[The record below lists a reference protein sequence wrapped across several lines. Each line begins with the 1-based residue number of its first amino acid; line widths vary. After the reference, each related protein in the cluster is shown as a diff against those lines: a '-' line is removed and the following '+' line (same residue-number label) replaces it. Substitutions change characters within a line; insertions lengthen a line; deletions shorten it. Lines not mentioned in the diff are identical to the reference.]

1 MSKGQIFESVVGVA
15 VLFVAAAFLAYA
27 YQQSGR
33 ALTAR
38 TYSLNAV
45 FGRIDGVTAGSE
57 VRISGVKVGA
67 VSDSGI
73 DPATFEAR
81 VKLAVAK
88 GVEVP
93 EDSVAKVV
101 SDGILGGAH
110 ISIEPGASDVM
121 LAEGQTITMTQGSVD
136 LLGLAMQAFTN
147 GEKISNEPA
156 TEAPEA
162 AAPAEST
169 EGDGE

>member
-15 VLFVAAAFLAYA
+15 VLVVAALFLAYA

-45 FGRIDGVTAGSE
+45 FGRVDGLTPGSE
-57 VRISGVKVGA
+57 VRISGVKIGA
-67 VSDSGI
+67 VSNSML
-73 DPATFEAR
+73 DPKTFEAR
-81 VKLAVAK
+81 VRLSVAK
-88 GVEVP
+88 GVEIP
-93 EDSVAKVV
+93 DDSVAKVA

-110 ISIEPGASDVM
+110 VSIEPGGSETM
-121 LAEGQTITMTQGSVD
+121 LAEGDTITITQGSVD

-147 GEKISNEPA
+147 SDKKTSNGPPPVA
-156 TEAPEA
+156 AEAPLGEA
-162 AAPAEST
+162 A
-169 EGDGE
+169 EGEIQ

>member
-1 MSKGQIFESVVGVA
+1 MSKGQIFESIVGVV
-15 VLFVAAAFLAYA
+15 VLIVASVFLYYA

-38 TYSLNAV
+38 TYSLNAI
-45 FGRIDGVTAGSE
+45 FGRVDGVTPGSE

-67 VSDSGI
+67 VSDAGL
-73 DPATFEAR
+73 DPKTFEAR
-81 VKLAVAK
+81 VSFAVAK
-88 GVEVP
+88 GVDVP

-110 ISIEPGASDVM
+110 ISIEPGGSEVM
-121 LAEGQTITMTQGSVD
+121 LAEGDTITITQGSVD

-147 GEKISNEPA
+147 GGDKIENESSAPDPA
-156 TEAPEA
+156 STDGA
-162 AAPAEST
+162 T
-169 EGDGE
+169 EGDLQ

>member
-1 MSKGQIFESVVGVA
+1 MSKGQIFESIVGVV
-15 VLFVAAAFLAYA
+15 VLIVAAVFLYYA

-38 TYSLNAV
+38 TYALNAV

-67 VSDSGI
+67 VSDSGL
-73 DPATFEAR
+73 DPKTFEAR
-81 VKLAVAK
+81 VKLLVAK

-93 EDSVAKVV
+93 DDSVAKVV

-110 ISIEPGASDVM
+110 IAIEPGASETM
-121 LAEGQTITMTQGSVD
+121 FAEGDTISITQGSVD
-136 LLGLAMQAFTN
+136 LLGLAMQAFTS
-147 GEKISNEPA
+147 GGKSED
-156 TEAPEA
+156 EAPMPTEL
-162 AAPAEST
+162 PPPGESP
-169 EGDGE
+169 